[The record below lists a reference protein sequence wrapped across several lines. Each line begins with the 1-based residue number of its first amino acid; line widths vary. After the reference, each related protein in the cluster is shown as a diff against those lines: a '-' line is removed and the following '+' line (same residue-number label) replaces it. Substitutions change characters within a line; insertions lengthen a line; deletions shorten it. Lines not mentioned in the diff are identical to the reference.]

1 MAISRFQSS
10 FKVRTDLMDNMTP
23 NNVVQREVSTPAGEW
38 KPAAWLPV
46 VWQNEKSKDYFT
58 ISSGKVVSF
67 DASGRIVPSGLLRKC
82 LDAADLNTTILE
94 YRDSIEK
101 DARVID
107 ITTGKFVTGNR
118 TVDLEDFAN
127 AIRNNGWS
135 TAAAPQGGAAGTA
148 EAKAIVKAFIS
159 APVGVAAY
167 DVYCWAGD
175 DPANLHYTNYQ
186 KQHLIQF
193 FTDVQM
199 RVPHVCKKVKDV
211 DLIVNVA
218 DAALRL
224 NAADLQAMPRYAGL
238 DMSNVVGYRADSAF
252 ASNTSRTPIDPLQS
266 AGGNWVGRERSEIA
280 LLAKDGDYFLDGDAG
295 LVLFYEAG
303 GNGVPQDATLNA
315 AGAAAPEALAVGGKA
330 HGYIGGA
337 TEEGA
342 RMIHLV
348 GAARPGDFVTFDAES
363 NFIVTPALAEA
374 NVAEAGADAGA
385 EVAALINLLRDR
397 DFEQTLVVG
406 RVLELIKE
414 PRGLL
419 ERVRT
424 GFQGDEFAAD
434 AKMPGSATGGFS
446 DLITLSAEK
455 VADQIAVI
463 NIKIQ

>member
-10 FKVRTDLMDNMTP
+10 FKVRTDLMDNITP

-82 LDAADLNTTILE
+82 LDAGALGDSILE
-94 YRDSIEK
+94 YRESIEK

-107 ITTGKFVTGNR
+107 ITTGKFVTGNK
-118 TVDLEDFAN
+118 TVSLGDFAN
-127 AIRNNGWS
+127 AIRLNGWS
-135 TAAAPQGGAAGTA
+135 TADAPGADVDA
-148 EAKAIVKAFIS
+148 AKAIVKAFIS

-199 RVPHVCKKVKDV
+199 RVPHVCETAASVRLI
-211 DLIVNVA
+211 DLVA
-218 DAALRL
+218 RPRINGGVLAASH
-224 NAADLQAMPRYAGL
+224 PRFAGL
-238 DMSNVVGYRADSAF
+238 DMSNIVAYRAASAF
-252 ASNTSRTPIDPLQS
+252 ASHTSRTPISPLQS
-266 AGGNWVGRERSEIA
+266 AAGGDWSGRQRSEIA
-280 LLAKDGDYFLDGDAG
+280 LLARDGDYYLDGDAG
-295 LVLFYEAG
+295 LVLFYVAG
-303 GNGVPQDATLNA
+303 GAGDPQDAAGDALA
-315 AGAAAPEALAVGGKA
+315 DGGDAFGYAGA
-330 HGYIGGA
+330 
-337 TEEGA
+337 TSQQA

-348 GAARPGDFVTFDAES
+348 GAAKPGDIVTFDAQS
-363 NFIVTPALAEA
+363 NFVVAPALSLDGVAHPNLDDVREA
-374 NVAEAGADAGA
+374 LNEHA
-385 EVAALINLLRDR
+385 
-397 DFEQTLVVG
+397 FEQTLEVG

-424 GFQGDEFAAD
+424 GFQGDEFEAD

-446 DLITLSAEK
+446 DLITLSAESI
-455 VADQIAVI
+455 ADEIAVI
-463 NIKIQ
+463 NIKVQ

>member
-10 FKVRTDLMDNMTP
+10 FKVRTDLMDSITP

-82 LDAADLNTTILE
+82 LDAGAVGDSILE
-94 YRDSIEK
+94 YRESIEK

-107 ITTGKFVTGNR
+107 ITTGKFVTGNN
-118 TVDLEDFAN
+118 TVTLEDFAN
-127 AIRNNGWS
+127 AIRLNGWS
-135 TAAAPQGGAAGTA
+135 TAAAPAGGAALA

-193 FTDVQM
+193 FTDIQM
-199 RVPHVCKKVKDV
+199 RVPHVCKTVADV
-211 DLIVNVA
+211 DLVAGNVNTI
-218 DAALRL
+218 L
-224 NAADLQAMPRYAGL
+224 NGAGL
-238 DMSNVVGYRADSAF
+238 ENRPRFAGYDMTNVIAYQAAEKF
-252 ASNTSRTPIDPLQS
+252 ASHTSRTPVTITTANGAWS
-266 AGGNWVGRERSEIA
+266 GRQRSEIA
-280 LLAKDGDYFLDGDAG
+280 LLARAGDYYIDGDAG
-295 LVLFYEAG
+295 LLLFWEDG
-303 GNGVPQDATLNA
+303 GDNKPVDA
-315 AGAAAPEALAVGGKA
+315 AGDAILAATGF
-330 HGYIGGA
+330 GYNSSSQQ
-337 TEEGA
+337 A

-348 GAARPGDFVTFDAES
+348 GAARPGDFVTFDAQS
-363 NFIVTPALAEA
+363 NFIVRSLPTTVAADGNHDGAEASAALLALADEL
-374 NVAEAGADAGA
+374 E
-385 EVAALINLLRDR
+385 L
-397 DFEQTLVVG
+397 TVG

-424 GFQGDEFAAD
+424 GFQGDEFEAD

-455 VADQIAVI
+455 VADEIAVI
-463 NIKIQ
+463 NIKVQ